1 MEIMSA
7 LRFSSL
13 IILFPILFGACGR
26 SELIR
31 IRMLAPVNEAKK
43 DHSILTD
50 TNESS
55 TPIYTNTSSGGSL
68 YFLLKSIGLGYT
80 TVTTKFEKI
89 GTNPTATNLKE
100 TTTLKTNF
108 ADVAFGI
115 GENYSFMW
123 GAGILTGGE
132 QKRYL
137 WYKDKGTKQLWI
149 DNYLGGHSLFFVLGH
164 HGFGFETLLGYRTNF
179 IKAEFE
185 ESDLPTTVGKTGK
198 DKDFTYESNKIS
210 LTTSQVQ
217 LGIGF
222 TF

>member
-1 MEIMSA
+1 MSA

-31 IRMLAPVNEAKK
+31 IRLLAPVSEDKK

-50 TNESS
+50 TNQSS
-55 TPIYTNTSSGGSL
+55 TPTYTNTSSGGSL
-68 YFLLKSIGLGYT
+68 YFLFKSIGLGYT
-80 TVTTKFEKI
+80 TITTKMEKT
-89 GTNPTATNLKE
+89 GTVHKSQE

-132 QKRYL
+132 RKR
-137 WYKDKGTKQLWI
+137 LWI
-149 DNYLGGHSLFFVLGH
+149 W
-164 HGFGFETLLGYRTNF
+164 
-179 IKAEFE
+179 
-185 ESDLPTTVGKTGK
+185 
-198 DKDFTYESNKIS
+198 
-210 LTTSQVQ
+210 
-217 LGIGF
+217 
-222 TF
+222 

>member
-1 MEIMSA
+1 MSA

-13 IILFPILFGACGR
+13 IILFPILFAACGR
-26 SELIR
+26 SDLIR
-31 IRMLAPVNEAKK
+31 IRLLAPLSEAKK
-43 DHSILTD
+43 DHSILSN

-55 TPIYTNTSSGGSL
+55 TPTYTNTSSGGSL

-80 TVTTKFEKI
+80 TVTTKFEKT

-132 QKRYL
+132 RI
-137 WYKDKGTKQLWI
+137 TKL
-149 DNYLGGHSLFFVLGH
+149 DYDTNDPEPLLNNYLGGHSLFFVLGH
-164 HGFGFETLLGYRTNF
+164 HGFGFETLLGYRMNF
-179 IKAEFE
+179 IKSEFDD
-185 ESDLPTTVGKTGK
+185 SGTKIPDYMGKSPT
-198 DKDFTYESNKIS
+198 DKVSYESNKIS

>member
-13 IILFPILFGACGR
+13 IILFPILFGSCGR

-31 IRMLAPVNEAKK
+31 IRMLAPVTEDKK
-43 DHSILTD
+43 DYAIFTD
-50 TNESS
+50 TNSS
-55 TPIYTNTSSGGSL
+55 SKPTIINKQIGGSL
-68 YFLLKSIGLGYT
+68 YFLFKSIGLGYT
-80 TVTTKFEKI
+80 TITTKMEKTD
-89 GTNPTATNLKE
+89 TNREGE
-100 TTTLKTNF
+100 TITEKTTLVTNF
-108 ADVAFGI
+108 TDVAFGI

-123 GAGILTGGE
+123 GAGVLSGG
-132 QKRYL
+132 KRETSLEYGGIAPFNP
-137 WYKDKGTKQLWI
+137 KN
-149 DNYLGGHSLFFVLGH
+149 NYLGGHSLFFVLGH

-185 ESDLPTTVGKTGK
+185 ESDLPDDTVGKTSE
-198 DKDFTYESNKIS
+198 DFTYESNKIS

>member
-1 MEIMSA
+1 MSA

-31 IRMLAPVNEAKK
+31 IRMLAPVTEDKK
-43 DHSILTD
+43 DYAIFTD
-50 TNESS
+50 TESTI
-55 TPIYTNTSSGGSL
+55 TPEIINKQNGRSL
-68 YFLLKSIGLGYT
+68 YFLFKSIGLGYT
-80 TVTTKFEKI
+80 TITTKMEKK
-89 GTNPTATNLKE
+89 TDTDHTEK
-100 TTTLKTNF
+100 TTLVTNF

-123 GAGILTGGE
+123 GAGVLSGG
-132 QKRYL
+132 KRETSLEYDGGSEPFNP
-137 WYKDKGTKQLWI
+137 KN
-149 DNYLGGHSLFFVLGH
+149 NYLGGHSIFFVLGH

-185 ESDLPTTVGKTGK
+185 ESDLPRTKVGRTTGN
-198 DKDFTYESNKIS
+198 DFTYESNKIS
-210 LTTSQVQ
+210 LTTSQLQ

>member
-1 MEIMSA
+1 MSA
-7 LRFSSL
+7 IRLLAL
-13 IILFPILFGACGR
+13 IILCTILLGACGR

-31 IRMLAPVNEAKK
+31 IRMLTPVNEDKK
-43 DHSILTD
+43 DHSILTE
-50 TNESS
+50 TTESS
-55 TPIYTNTSSGGSL
+55 TPIYTNTTSGGSL
-68 YFLLKSIGLGYT
+68 YFLFKSIGLGYT
-80 TVTTKFEKI
+80 TITTKMEKT
-89 GTNPTATNLKE
+89 GTNLKLKE

-132 QKRYL
+132 RITELDYDNNVPFKL
-137 WYKDKGTKQLWI
+137 TN
-149 DNYLGGHSLFFVLGH
+149 NYLGGHSLFFVLGH
-164 HGFGFETLLGYRTNF
+164 HGFGFETLLGYRMNRITS
-179 IKAEFE
+179 EFDGTKIPDYMGK
-185 ESDLPTTVGKTGK
+185 SPTEK
-198 DKDFTYESNKIS
+198 DVSYESSKIR

>member
-1 MEIMSA
+1 MSA

-13 IILFPILFGACGR
+13 IILFPILFGSCGR

-31 IRMLAPVNEAKK
+31 IRMLAPVNEDKK
-43 DHSILTD
+43 DYAIFTD
-50 TNESS
+50 TKSSS
-55 TPIYTNTSSGGSL
+55 TPVIINKQIGGSL
-68 YFLLKSIGLGYT
+68 YILFKSIGLGYT
-80 TVTTKFEKI
+80 TITTKMEKT
-89 GTNPTATNLKE
+89 GDNLIE

-132 QKRYL
+132 RITNLDYDTNDPEPL
-137 WYKDKGTKQLWI
+137 LN
-149 DNYLGGHSLFFVLGH
+149 NYLGGHSLFFVLGH
-164 HGFGFETLLGYRTNF
+164 HGFGFETLLGYRMNF
-179 IKAEFE
+179 IKSEFDD
-185 ESDLPTTVGKTGK
+185 SGTNIPTNYMAKSPT
-198 DKDFTYESNKIS
+198 DKQVSYESNKIS
-210 LTTSQVQ
+210 LTTAQVQ

>member
-1 MEIMSA
+1 MSA

-13 IILFPILFGACGR
+13 IILFPILFAACGR

-31 IRMLAPVNEAKK
+31 IRMLAPVTEDKK
-43 DHSILTD
+43 DYAIFTD
-50 TNESS
+50 TNSS
-55 TPIYTNTSSGGSL
+55 PKPTIINKQIGGSL
-68 YFLLKSIGLGYT
+68 YFLFKSIGLGYT
-80 TVTTKFEKI
+80 TITTKMEKK
-89 GTNPTATNLKE
+89 TDTDHTEK
-100 TTTLKTNF
+100 TTLVTNF
-108 ADVAFGI
+108 TDVAFGI

-123 GAGILTGGE
+123 GAGVLSGGKME
-132 QKRYL
+132 TSLNSFNPKN
-137 WYKDKGTKQLWI
+137 
-149 DNYLGGHSLFFVLGH
+149 NYLGGHSIFFVLGH

-185 ESDLPTTVGKTGK
+185 EIGLPSTVGKT
-198 DKDFTYESNKIS
+198 DEDFTYESNKIN

>member
-1 MEIMSA
+1 MSA

-31 IRMLAPVNEAKK
+31 IRMLAPVNEDKK
-43 DHSILTD
+43 DHAIFTD
-50 TNESS
+50 TESS
-55 TPIYTNTSSGGSL
+55 SSFTPTITNKQIGGSL
-68 YFLLKSIGLGYT
+68 YFLFKSIGLGYT
-80 TVTTKFEKI
+80 TITTIMEKK
-89 GTNPTATNLKE
+89 TATNHTEK
-100 TTTLKTNF
+100 TTLVTDF

-115 GENYSFMW
+115 GENYTFMW
-123 GAGILTGGE
+123 GVGVLSRGKRETSLEYGGLTPFKPE
-132 QKRYL
+132 H
-137 WYKDKGTKQLWI
+137 
-149 DNYLGGHSLFFVLGH
+149 NYLGGHSKFFVLGH

-185 ESDLPTTVGKTGK
+185 ENNPPLPKVGKT
-198 DKDFTYESNKIS
+198 DEDFTYESNKLS
-210 LTTSQVQ
+210 FTTSQVQ

>member
-1 MEIMSA
+1 MSA

-13 IILFPILFGACGR
+13 IILFPILFAACGR
-26 SELIR
+26 SDLIR
-31 IRMLAPVNEAKK
+31 IRLLAPLSEAKK
-43 DHSILTD
+43 DHSILSN

-55 TPIYTNTSSGGSL
+55 TPTYTNTSSGGSL
-68 YFLLKSIGLGYT
+68 YFLFKSIGLGYT
-80 TVTTKFEKI
+80 TITTKMEKT
-89 GTNPTATNLKE
+89 GTNLKLKE
-100 TTTLKTNF
+100 TTTLKTKF

-132 QKRYL
+132 RITELDYDNNVPFKL
-137 WYKDKGTKQLWI
+137 TN
-149 DNYLGGHSLFFVLGH
+149 NYLGGHSLFFVLGH
-164 HGFGFETLLGYRTNF
+164 HGFGFETLLGYRMNF
-179 IKAEFE
+179 IKSEFDD
-185 ESDLPTTVGKTGK
+185 SVTKIPNYMGKLPT
-198 DKDFTYESNKIS
+198 DKVSYESNKIS

>member
-1 MEIMSA
+1 MSA

-13 IILFPILFGACGR
+13 IILFPILFAACGR

-31 IRMLAPVNEAKK
+31 IRILTPVNEDKK
-43 DHSILTD
+43 DYTIFTD
-50 TNESS
+50 TKSSS
-55 TPIYTNTSSGGSL
+55 TPVIINKQIGGSL
-68 YFLLKSIGLGYT
+68 YILFKSIGLGYT
-80 TVTTKFEKI
+80 TITTKMER
-89 GTNPTATNLKE
+89 TDTNLKE
-100 TTTLKTNF
+100 ETTLVTNF
-108 ADVAFGI
+108 TDVAFGI

-123 GAGILTGGE
+123 GAGVLSGGKME
-132 QKRYL
+132 TSLEDGSNSFYPKN
-137 WYKDKGTKQLWI
+137 
-149 DNYLGGHSLFFVLGH
+149 NYLGGHSIFFVLGH

-185 ESDLPTTVGKTGK
+185 ESNLPSTVGKTG
-198 DKDFTYESNKIS
+198 KDFTYESNKIS

>member
-13 IILFPILFGACGR
+13 IILFPILFAACGR

-31 IRMLAPVNEAKK
+31 IRMLAPVTEDKK
-43 DHSILTD
+43 DYAIFTD
-50 TNESS
+50 TKSTS
-55 TPIYTNTSSGGSL
+55 TPVIINKQIGGSL
-68 YFLLKSIGLGYT
+68 YFLFKSIGLGYT
-80 TVTTKFEKI
+80 TITTKMEK
-89 GTNPTATNLKE
+89 TSTKLKE

-132 QKRYL
+132 RITNLDYHTYDPEPL
-137 WYKDKGTKQLWI
+137 LN
-149 DNYLGGHSLFFVLGH
+149 NYLGGHSLFFVLGH
-164 HGFGFETLLGYRTNF
+164 HGFGFETLLGYRMNF
-179 IKAEFE
+179 IKSEFDRFK
-185 ESDLPTTVGKTGK
+185 STIFYMGKLPTEK
-198 DKDFTYESNKIS
+198 DVSYESSTIR

>member
-1 MEIMSA
+1 MSA
-7 LRFSSL
+7 IRLLAL
-13 IILFPILFGACGR
+13 ILLCTILLGACGR

-31 IRMLAPVNEAKK
+31 IRMLTPVNENKK

-50 TNESS
+50 KNESS
-55 TPIYTNTSSGGSL
+55 TPTYNNTSSGGSL

-80 TVTTKFEKI
+80 TVTTKMEK
-89 GTNPTATNLKE
+89 TSTKLKE

-132 QKRYL
+132 RITELDYDTYDPEKL
-137 WYKDKGTKQLWI
+137 LN
-149 DNYLGGHSLFFVLGH
+149 NYLGGHSLFFVLGH
-164 HGFGFETLLGYRTNF
+164 HGFGFETLLGYRVNF
-179 IKAEFE
+179 IKSRLDDSEDKIP
-185 ESDLPTTVGKTGK
+185 SHMGKSPT
-198 DKDFTYESNKIS
+198 DKDVSYESSSIR
-210 LTTSQVQ
+210 LTTAQVQ

>member
-1 MEIMSA
+1 MSV
-7 LRFSSL
+7 LRFLPL
-13 IILFPILFGACGR
+13 IIFITTTFGACGR
-26 SELIR
+26 SDLIR
-31 IRMLAPVNEAKK
+31 IRLLAPVSEAKK
-43 DHSILTD
+43 DHSILTA

-55 TPIYTNTSSGGSL
+55 TPIYTNTSSGGSI

-80 TVTTKFEKI
+80 TITTNFEKT
-89 GTNPTATNLKE
+89 GANPTATILKE

-132 QKRYL
+132 RKTELDYGNNGPFEL
-137 WYKDKGTKQLWI
+137 WN
-149 DNYLGGHSLFFVLGH
+149 NYLGGHSLFFVLGH
-164 HGFGFETLLGYRTNF
+164 HGFGFETLLGYRMNF
-179 IKAEFE
+179 IKSEFDD
-185 ESDLPTTVGKTGK
+185 SDTNNFTDYMAKSPT
-198 DKDFTYESNKIS
+198 DKEVSYESNKIS
-210 LTTSQVQ
+210 LTTAQVQ

>member
-1 MEIMSA
+1 MSA

-13 IILFPILFGACGR
+13 IILFPILFAACGR

-31 IRMLAPVNEAKK
+31 IRMLTPVTEDKK
-43 DHSILTD
+43 DHSILTE
-50 TNESS
+50 TTESS
-55 TPIYTNTSSGGSL
+55 TPIYTNTSSGSSL
-68 YFLLKSIGLGYT
+68 YFLLKSIGFGYT
-80 TVTTKFEKI
+80 EVTTKFEKT
-89 GTNPTATNLKE
+89 GDNLME

-132 QKRYL
+132 QERYL
-137 WYKDKGTKQLWI
+137 WYKDKGTKPLSI

-164 HGFGFETLLGYRTNF
+164 HGFGFETLLGYRVNF
-179 IKAEFE
+179 IKSRLDDSEDKIP
-185 ESDLPTTVGKTGK
+185 SHMGKSPTDTDEVVS
-198 DKDFTYESNKIS
+198 YESPDIR
-210 LTTSQVQ
+210 LTTAQVQ

>member
-1 MEIMSA
+1 MSA

-31 IRMLAPVNEAKK
+31 IRMLAPVTEDKK
-43 DHSILTD
+43 DYAIFTD
-50 TNESS
+50 TESTI
-55 TPIYTNTSSGGSL
+55 TPEIINKQNGASL
-68 YFLLKSIGLGYT
+68 YFLFKSIGLGYT
-80 TVTTKFEKI
+80 TITTKMEKK
-89 GTNPTATNLKE
+89 TDTDHTEK
-100 TTTLKTNF
+100 TTLVTNF

-123 GAGILTGGE
+123 GAGVLSGG
-132 QKRYL
+132 KRETSLEYDSGSAPFNP
-137 WYKDKGTKQLWI
+137 KN
-149 DNYLGGHSLFFVLGH
+149 NYLGGHSIFFVLGH

-185 ESDLPTTVGKTGK
+185 ENELPITVGKT
-198 DKDFTYESNKIS
+198 DEEFTYESNKIN